1 MVQLLSPFK
10 VSQACRNKFCEN
22 IIDTSAPT
30 IDFYLLVI
38 LSTLIVALGLLA
50 DNVILVIG
58 GMLVTP
64 LLSPIMAI
72 ALGIVIN
79 EHQVILRSIK
89 IFISSTIAAVLVGVV
104 VGFVTSTKL
113 ATVGLIEIMQPSLL
127 TILVA
132 IVAGLAASYTWVK
145 PELNVNLAGIAITVT
160 VIPPLTAIGLAF
172 ANGEWV
178 IFRDT
183 LNVFFLNIFGII
195 LASLVVFSLM
205 DFYKARNKVII
216 EVKKEERQQEKKK
229 KEEKKDKLEVE
240 KEKVE
245 VEKEKLKKE
254 KEKIEK
260 VKERLND

>member
-1 MVQLLSPFK
+1 MMQSISPFK

-30 IDFYLLVI
+30 IDFYILVV
-38 LSTLIVALGLLA
+38 LSTLIVALGILA

-79 EHQVILRSIK
+79 EHQVILRSIR
-89 IFISSTIAAVLVGVV
+89 IFFSSTIAAVAVASII
-104 VGFVTSTKL
+104 GFLTSTNL
-113 ATVGLIEIMQPSLL
+113 ETISLIKIMQPSLL

-145 PELNVNLAGIAITVT
+145 PELNVNFAGIAITVT
-160 VIPPLTAIGLAF
+160 VIPPLTAVGLAL
-172 ANGEWV
+172 ANGEWE
-178 IFRDT
+178 ILRNT
-183 LNVFFLNIFGII
+183 LNVFFLNIGGII

-205 DFYKARNKVII
+205 DFYKSRNKII
-216 EVKKEERQQEKKK
+216 TAVKEEKKEIEKKK
-229 KEEKKDKLEVE
+229 KEVKKEKLDIE
-240 KEKVE
+240 KEKME
-245 VEKEKLKKE
+245 EEKKKIKAE

-260 VKERLND
+260 EKEKINI